1 MVSTDITLSDF
12 QPHELGRKA
21 DKFSV
26 LLAVVERATEKLA
39 AAEESVRGGSS
50 TNPSKKRTTLTRTPA
65 PAESLTNMIRQ
76 IPLRRGIAPPPPPK
90 LVIQKPLFAFDLNR
104 LSIPIAQIDEES
116 DHGGSSTNPAK
127 RRNTPTRT
135 PSPAEG
141 LTNKIRQLS
150 RRLGIAPPPPPK
162 LVIEKPMFA
171 IDLSS
176 QHNRL
181 SIPIAQNDEESVR
194 GGSSTNPSKRKRTLT
209 RTPAPAERL
218 TNMIRQI
225 PLRRGIAPPPP
236 KLVIQKPLFAIDLSS
251 QHNRLSIPIA
261 QIDEESVRGGSST
274 NPSKRKRTLTRTPAP
289 AERLTNMIRQIPLRR
304 GIAPPPPKLVIQK
317 PLFAIDLSSQ
327 HNRLSIPIA
336 QIDEESVRGG
346 SSTNPSKRKRTLTR
360 TPAPAERLTNM
371 IRQIPLRRGIAPPPP
386 KLVIQKPLF
395 AIDLSSQHNRLSIP
409 IAQIAEESVQG
420 GSSTNPAKRGNTL
433 TRTPTPAERLT
444 NMIRQLS
451 RRFGI
456 APPPPPKPVIEK
468 PLFATD
474 LSPQH
479 NRLSIPISQIADD
492 FLTEA
497 EKHRLRGENRRTNYL
512 DVKITAVAEAEALSM
527 ETAKL
532 CRWDM
537 RKGIGRKTSST
548 YIINSK
554 WHAFAKKNNL
564 TVGLVV
570 QLWCFRLREE
580 LCFAIVPLPDSSA
593 AA

>member
-116 DHGGSSTNPAK
+116 
-127 RRNTPTRT
+127 
-135 PSPAEG
+135 
-141 LTNKIRQLS
+141 
-150 RRLGIAPPPPPK
+150 
-162 LVIEKPMFA
+162 
-171 IDLSS
+171 
-176 QHNRL
+176 
-181 SIPIAQNDEESVR
+181 VR

-225 PLRRGIAPPPP
+225 PLRLGIAPPPP
-236 KLVIQKPLFAIDLSS
+236 PKVVIEKPMFAIDLSS

-409 IAQIAEESVQG
+409 IAQNAEESVQG

-451 RRFGI
+451 RRLGI
-456 APPPPPKPVIEK
+456 APPPKPVIEK

-548 YIINSK
+548 YIINGK

-580 LCFAIVPLPDSSA
+580 LCFAIVPLPDSLA